1 MRKSFKTYEI
11 LCKDTNI
18 LLAENCPKAKK
29 AFELKNGGVVLGIGF
44 DSSNLTKFL
53 AEEKANKVIKKC
65 LGVANAMYIDLKRVL
80 KTVPDK
86 LNAELRLVAK
96 IANSAKRG
104 LPIAE

>member
-18 LLAENCPKAKK
+18 LLAENCLKAKK
-29 AFELKNGGVVLGIGF
+29 AFELKNWGVVLGIGF

-65 LGVANAMYIDLKRVL
+65 LGVANAVYIDLKQIQ
-80 KTVPDK
+80 K
-86 LNAELRLVAK
+86 LTGTKNGA
-96 IANSAKRG
+96 G
-104 LPIAE
+104 

>member
-29 AFELKNGGVVLGIGF
+29 AFELKNRGVVLGIGF

-53 AEEKANKVIKKC
+53 AEERAKKVIKSC
-65 LGVANAMYIDLKRVL
+65 QGVANATYIDLRQIQ
-80 KTVPDK
+80 K
-86 LNAELRLVAK
+86 LRGTK
-96 IANSAKRG
+96 NSAG
-104 LPIAE
+104 